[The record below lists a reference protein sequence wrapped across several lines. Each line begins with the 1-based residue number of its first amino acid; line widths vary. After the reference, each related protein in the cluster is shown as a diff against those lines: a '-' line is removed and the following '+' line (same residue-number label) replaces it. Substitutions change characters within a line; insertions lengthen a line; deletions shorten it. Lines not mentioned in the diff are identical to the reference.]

1 MLLVGRILLAGQPAA
16 QLIERYL
23 QEWREVKTAVTGHD
37 LREMG
42 LKSGPQFGILLE
54 KLLAA
59 RLDGHVTTEAE
70 ERALLNQLL
79 EEASSDK

>member
-1 MLLVGRILLAGQPAA
+1 M
-16 QLIERYL
+16 
-23 QEWREVKTAVTGHD
+23 KTAVTGHD

-59 RLDGHVTTEAE
+59 RLDGAVSSEAE
-70 ERALLNQLL
+70 ELALLEKLL
-79 EEASSDK
+79 GES